1 MFNDTSLVIN
11 KDVLNVLGT
20 AAICAVCKGVIIN
33 PMQCIKCDNCFC
45 KQCALSWKRQN
56 KGCPFKCQFFKT
68 RQSNLM
74 LKLLSSLKFSC
85 ISKCGE
91 EVPYLQLEGHYMLKC
106 TKIDFKAQFL
116 ALCDKL
122 NKTKTSIEQMKKERD
137 DLIKDLSLGNLQTI
151 SDNDEIYISK
161 YHPHPLKKSISNNH
175 YRCDICRES
184 IYGDNVC
191 YSCRNCDYD
200 YCQLCREEE
209 DKEDAETLEEENK
222 ETPTT
227 TSQ

>member
-1 MFNDTSLVIN
+1 
-11 KDVLNVLGT
+11 
-20 AAICAVCKGVIIN
+20 
-33 PMQCIKCDNCFC
+33 
-45 KQCALSWKRQN
+45 
-56 KGCPFKCQFFKT
+56 
-68 RQSNLM
+68 
-74 LKLLSSLKFSC
+74 
-85 ISKCGE
+85 
-91 EVPYLQLEGHYMLKC
+91 
-106 TKIDFKAQFL
+106 
-116 ALCDKL
+116 
-122 NKTKTSIEQMKKERD
+122 MKKERD

-184 IYGDNVC
+184 IHGDNVC